1 MATRT
6 LSTSSSVT
14 ETDATSSRVRNA
26 SETSADTTHS
36 GSQLRDRSPTNTI
49 DGTSVAETATIRSV
63 SQASASRTGTDAI
76 SVATVASSNSQAPSG
91 GIPVIRPPVFQHN
104 PGPVAPPRQAPQQT
118 QPTTALSVDVNA
130 ARQQQPGLSSTS
142 SYTGSSS
149 TASGSSTSSPGGAS
163 TNVRPGPAPT
173 KPSQPQF
180 PNQIPRELI
189 YNELLGPDAFKDVI
203 LDIDY
208 GAIGDFNVPFSSGSD
223 VLGPKVP
230 QGLNIRPAYTTVD
243 SLNYQQHMFNSGR
256 TIYADAQNTNF
267 DVNAFGDQYN
277 TGMTGQQFDV
287 SKAIFNQV
295 DVNHDGRISRDEFQQ
310 WAQGGMQQGYSNNYQ
325 TQQTVNNY
333 DNVQYQTN
341 NVGQGATVLDGG
353 NPDIDQILQASGLNQ
368 ALKK

>member
-91 GIPVIRPPVFQHN
+91 IPVIRPPVFQHN

-142 SYTGSSS
+142 SYSKSMDDS
-149 TASGSSTSSPGGAS
+149 
-163 TNVRPGPAPT
+163 
-173 KPSQPQF
+173 
-180 PNQIPRELI
+180 
-189 YNELLGPDAFKDVI
+189 I
-203 LDIDY
+203 L
-208 GAIGDFNVPFSSGSD
+208 N
-223 VLGPKVP
+223 
-230 QGLNIRPAYTTVD
+230 N
-243 SLNYQQHMFNSGR
+243 SL
-256 TIYADAQNTNF
+256 T
-267 DVNAFGDQYN
+267 
-277 TGMTGQQFDV
+277 
-287 SKAIFNQV
+287 
-295 DVNHDGRISRDEFQQ
+295 
-310 WAQGGMQQGYSNNYQ
+310 
-325 TQQTVNNY
+325 
-333 DNVQYQTN
+333 
-341 NVGQGATVLDGG
+341 
-353 NPDIDQILQASGLNQ
+353 
-368 ALKK
+368 